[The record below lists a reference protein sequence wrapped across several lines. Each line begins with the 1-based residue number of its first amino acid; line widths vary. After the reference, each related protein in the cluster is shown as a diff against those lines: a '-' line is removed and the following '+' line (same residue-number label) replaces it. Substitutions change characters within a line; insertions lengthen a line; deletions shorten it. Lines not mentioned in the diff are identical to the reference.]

1 MEKLK
6 FYTLVF
12 NPLYFCI
19 SCEEIFWFCIIL
31 HVAVQQPL
39 TEETIFS
46 PLYIPASFTI
56 D

>member
-1 MEKLK
+1 MVSSLTLK
-6 FYTLVF
+6 SLIHYSFVYGVRKYSDF
-12 NPLYFCI
+12 IN
-19 SCEEIFWFCIIL
+19 L

-39 TEETIFS
+39 IEETVFS